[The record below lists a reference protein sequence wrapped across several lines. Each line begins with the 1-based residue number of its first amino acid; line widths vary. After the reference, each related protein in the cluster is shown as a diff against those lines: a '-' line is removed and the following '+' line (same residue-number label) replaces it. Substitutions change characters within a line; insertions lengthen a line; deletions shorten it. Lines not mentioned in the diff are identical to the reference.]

1 MLWSFYE
8 VLLLVIFSLTI
19 SNFFFFFQIF
29 LSFLFYFVSAFV
41 VLNLFNKV
49 NEKLLVSTKYLI
61 QVVKKEQKNV
71 NREILHLGYFINL
84 KET

>member
-19 SNFFFFFQIF
+19 SNFFFFQIF

-41 VLNLFNKV
+41 VLNIFNKL
-49 NEKLLVSTKYLI
+49 NEKILVSTKYLI